1 MGWNITATFIK
12 DIGDLEINLEL
23 LNSLGF
29 KNFEFI
35 GESDFNI
42 GPEFGEAYI
51 TNYKGNLIIANESLG
66 WQFAKP
72 TQTKTEKK
80 FLERFPNSE
89 IIQVLIGHGLSYCVF
104 QNGQKIRLREAGDE
118 IYQDFGNPLPEE
130 IETRKLELIS
140 KEDLEEMREELTE
153 EEIQNQIEL
162 EVTYDTAFELTKR
175 IFGKR
180 YDELGISEYNMRG
193 LKFVNKAVALEKN
206 YSIKSE
212 MQFEK

>member
-29 KNFEFI
+29 KGFELI

-42 GPEFGEAYI
+42 GPEFGETHI
-51 TNYKGNLIIANESLG
+51 TNYKGNLIIANASLG

-118 IYQDFGNPLPEE
+118 IYQDFGNPLLEE
-130 IETRKLELIS
+130 IEARKLELIS
-140 KEDLEEMREELTE
+140 KDDLEEMREELTK
-153 EEIQNQIEL
+153 EEIQNEIEL
-162 EVTYDTAFELTKR
+162 EVTYNTAFELTKR

-180 YDELGISEYNMRG
+180 YDELGIPEYNMRG
-193 LKFVNKAVALEKN
+193 LKFVNKAVASEKK